1 MVTMKIGMSGLVS
14 LVAAVTAALA
24 STIALAQAYPVK
36 PIRLIVP
43 SNPGGG
49 TDVSGR
55 LVGRIL
61 TEALGVQVVVEN
73 RGQATGRVGADAVAR
88 AAPDGYMLLLG
99 ATTPLSTIPS
109 ADPKVTYDPVKDFA
123 PISLVA
129 TSDFALAVHASLPT
143 KTVRDFIALARSKPG
158 QINFASVG
166 TGSGAHFT
174 LELFKQLARLDML
187 HVPYRGAS
195 LAITALVGGEV
206 SSYFGSGPSLLPHVK
221 SGRVRPL
228 ASTGVRRMKTFP
240 EIPTMNEIVPGL
252 VSYLWFGVVAPA
264 GTPNDI
270 IARLFGVIAKGVH
283 DPAMGQVFAA
293 AGADPVSSS
302 SPQEFGELIKT
313 ELAKWT
319 KVAKTA
325 GITVD

>member
-1 MVTMKIGMSGLVS
+1 MKISLVGCVLLVS
-14 LVAAVTAALA
+14 AVTAALI
-24 STIALAQAYPVK
+24 STNILAQAYPVK

-43 SNPGGG
+43 ANPGGG
-49 TDVSGR
+49 MDVSGR
-55 LVGRIL
+55 ITGRLV
-61 TEALGVQVVVEN
+61 TDALGVQVVVEN

-88 AAPDGYMLLLG
+88 AAPDGYTLLLG

-109 ADPKVTYDPVKDFA
+109 ADAKVTYDPVKDFA

-143 KTVRDFIALARSKPG
+143 RTVRDFIALARSKPG
-158 QINFASVG
+158 QFNFASVG

-195 LAITALVGGEV
+195 LATTALVGGEV
-206 SSYFGSGPSLLPHVK
+206 SAYFGSGPSLLAHVK
-221 SGRVRPL
+221 AGRIRPL
-228 ASTGVRRMKTFP
+228 ASTGLTRMRTFP
-240 EIPTMNEIVPGL
+240 DIPTMNETVPGL

-264 GTPNDI
+264 GTPNEI
-270 IARLFGVIAKGVH
+270 ITRLHDVIAKGVH
-283 DPAMGQVFAA
+283 DAA
-293 AGADPVSSS
+293 LTQIFVASGAEPVSSA
-302 SPQEFGELIKT
+302 SPEEFGALIRT

-319 KVAKTA
+319 KVAKA
-325 GITVD
+325 AKITVD